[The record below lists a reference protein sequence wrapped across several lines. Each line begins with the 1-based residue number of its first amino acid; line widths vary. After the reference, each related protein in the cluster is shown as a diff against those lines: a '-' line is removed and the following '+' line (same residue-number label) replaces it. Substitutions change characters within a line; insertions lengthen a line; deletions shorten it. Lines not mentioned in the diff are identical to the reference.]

1 MKIIQYIQFTEPGE
15 KDKLEQLVK
24 DSDSELE
31 LRSKITK
38 AFKVN
43 SIDAGVI
50 TKRCRTMF
58 NQIKQQ

>member
-24 DSDSELE
+24 ESGSDME
-31 LRSKITK
+31 LRSKISK
-38 AFKVN
+38 AFKVS

-50 TKRCRTMF
+50 TKRCHTMF
-58 NQIKQQ
+58 NNQKQQ

>member
-15 KDKLEQLVK
+15 KDKLFQLVQE
-24 DSDSELE
+24 SSSEME

-43 SIDAGVI
+43 SIDAGI
-50 TKRCRTMF
+50 IAKRCSTMY
-58 NQIKQQ
+58 NHKKQQ

>member
-24 DSDSELE
+24 SCGSDME

-38 AFKVN
+38 TFNV
-43 SIDAGVI
+43 SSVDAAII

>member
-24 DSDSELE
+24 ESGSDME

-43 SIDAGVI
+43 SIDAGI
-50 TKRCRTMF
+50 IAKRCRTMF

>member
-15 KDKLEQLVK
+15 KDKLFQLVQE
-24 DSDSELE
+24 SNSEME

-43 SIDAGVI
+43 SIDAGI
-50 TKRCRTMF
+50 IAKRCSTMY
-58 NQIKQQ
+58 NHKKQQ

>member
-1 MKIIQYIQFTEPGE
+1 MEIINYIKFTEPGE

-24 DSDSELE
+24 ESNSELE

-38 AFKVN
+38 NFKVN

-50 TKRCRTMF
+50 AKRCRIMF
-58 NQIKQQ
+58 NNQKEQ

>member
-1 MKIIQYIQFTEPGE
+1 MEIINYIKFTEPGE

-24 DSDSELE
+24 ECDSDFE

-38 AFKVN
+38 TFKVS

-50 TKRCRTMF
+50 MRRARVMF
-58 NQIKQQ
+58 NNQKQQ

>member
-50 TKRCRTMF
+50 AKRCRTMF

>member
-24 DSDSELE
+24 ESNSEME

-38 AFKVN
+38 AFKVS
-43 SIDAGVI
+43 SIDAGIIV
-50 TKRCRTMF
+50 KRCRTMF

>member
-24 DSDSELE
+24 ESSSEME

-50 TKRCRTMF
+50 AKRCRTMF

>member
-50 TKRCRTMF
+50 VKRCRTMF